1 MGEECI
7 HGFDEGLCA
16 ICSPPAEPDPA
27 VTAARS
33 RQSRAPGTSH
43 AAAAAAEARAATAKA
58 SGRAA
63 ASARGSRAGATQRA
77 GRGASGVGEAPVDAT
92 STRLFHVT
100 HIDNLGRILGAG
112 ALLADAG
119 DPPADPV
126 VDLSAPAAREF
137 RRTATVADTGA
148 HVAEYVPFL
157 LSTDAHVWESIRT
170 GAPDPRLTA
179 EALGRPI
186 ADHVILV
193 TSVAAAAGAR
203 LKSPGEVVV
212 SETDAAVGGT
222 AFAATW
228 AEAERT
234 LVRLTLADD
243 GAGLRAAEVLVRGSV
258 PLERIVLVAVAND
271 RVRDRVRAALQAVGS
286 KTRVAV
292 YPPWFQAAAE

>member
-33 RQSRAPGTSH
+33 RQVRAPGTSH

-58 SGRAA
+58 SARSA
-63 ASARGSRAGATQRA
+63 ASARAARSTGSTRAT
-77 GRGASGVGEAPVDAT
+77 RGGSGVGEAPVDAAA
-92 STRLFHVT
+92 TRLYHVT

-126 VDLSAPAAREF
+126 VDLAAPAARAF
-137 RRTATVADTGA
+137 RRSATVGESGA
-148 HVAEYVPFL
+148 TVAEYVPFL

-170 GAPDPRLTA
+170 GAPDPRLTP
-179 EALGRPI
+179 EAVGRPI

-193 TSVAAAAGAR
+193 TSVSAAAGAR
-203 LKSPGEVVV
+203 LKAPGELVV
-212 SETDAAVGGT
+212 SETDAAVGGA
-222 AFAATW
+222 AFADTW
-228 AEAERT
+228 SETERT

-258 PLERIVLVAVAND
+258 PLERIALVAVAND

>member
-1 MGEECI
+1 LGEECI

-33 RQSRAPGTSH
+33 RQVRAPGTSH
-43 AAAAAAEARAATAKA
+43 AAAAAAEARAAKAKA

-63 ASARGSRAGATQRA
+63 ASGRASRAAGSTRAAGGGA
-77 GRGASGVGEAPVDAT
+77 GVGEAPVDAGAI
-92 STRLFHVT
+92 RLYHVT
-100 HIDNLGRILGAG
+100 HVDNLGRILGTG

-119 DPPADPV
+119 DPPAEPV
-126 VDLSAPAAREF
+126 VDLAAPAARAF
-137 RRTATVADTGA
+137 RRSASVGETGA
-148 HVAEYVPFL
+148 TVAEYVPFL

-170 GAPDPRLTA
+170 GAPDPRLTP

-203 LKSPGEVVV
+203 LRTPGDLVV
-212 SETDAAVGGT
+212 SETDAAVGGA
-222 AFAATW
+222 AFADTW
-228 AEAERT
+228 PEAERM
-234 LVRLTLADD
+234 LVRLTLADE

-258 PLERIVLVAVAND
+258 PLERIALVAVAND

>member
-27 VTAARS
+27 VAAARS

-63 ASARGSRAGATQRA
+63 ATTRGGRAGTTQRA
-77 GRGASGVGEAPVDAT
+77 ARGTSGVGEAPLDAAA
-92 STRLFHVT
+92 TRLYHVT

-119 DPPADPV
+119 DPPAEPV
-126 VDLSAPAAREF
+126 VDISAPAAREF
-137 RRTATVADTGA
+137 RRTATVGETGA

-203 LKSPGEVVV
+203 LKAPGELVV

-222 AFAATW
+222 AFADTW
-228 AEAERT
+228 PEAERT
-234 LVRLTLADD
+234 LVRLTLAEE
-243 GAGLRAAEVLVRGSV
+243 GAGLRAAEVLVLGSV
-258 PLERIVLVAVAND
+258 PLERIALVAVAND

>member
-27 VTAARS
+27 VTTARS
-33 RQSRAPGTSH
+33 RQTRTPGTSH

-58 SGRAA
+58 SARAAATARGGRPA
-63 ASARGSRAGATQRA
+63 ASARA
-77 GRGASGVGEAPVDAT
+77 GRGSAGVHEAPVDAAA
-92 STRLFHVT
+92 SRLYHVT
-100 HIDNLGRILGAG
+100 HIENLGRILGAG

-119 DPPADPV
+119 DPPAEPV
-126 VDLSAPAAREF
+126 VDLAAPAARAF
-137 RRTATVADTGA
+137 RRSATVGETGA
-148 HVAEYVPFL
+148 TVAEYVPFL
-157 LSTDAHVWESIRT
+157 LSTDAHVWDSIRT
-170 GAPDPRLTA
+170 GAADPRLTA
-179 EALGRPI
+179 EAVGRPI

-203 LKSPGEVVV
+203 LRTPGEVVV
-212 SETDAAVGGT
+212 SETDAAVGG
-222 AFAATW
+222 APFADGW
-228 AEAERT
+228 PEAERT

-258 PLERIVLVAVAND
+258 PLERVALVAVAND

-292 YPPWFQAAAE
+292 YPPWFQAAE